1 MRLARWPA
9 PARQWLRDR
18 APTRSASSRCAAE
31 TKYFQWPA
39 KPGPYRIALA
49 NGFIANDW
57 RVQMIKVAK
66 AYASQPSVKEDI
78 KEFKVVSVGEDVA
91 AQIAAVNN
99 FIDQGYDA
107 IIVNANN
114 SAAFGSVVK
123 KANEA
128 GVVLL
133 SFDNVIDDPS
143 NIQINVDQKSASAVI
158 AGEFLLKETTADPAK
173 FLFVR
178 GPAGQPVDIA
188 RAEGF
193 NEAIAK
199 LRPQGRSDRSGRQLG
214 AGDAQKVTAD
224 AIAAGGMFDGIYV
237 EGGSQ
242 GAAQAMIDAGKFI
255 VPMSGEDENAFRMLC
270 NANHDKGMHCQS
282 GGTGPAQSAVTI
294 KTAIAALKG
303 EKIPQAIAL
312 PTSISY
318 SPYKEG
324 VDVFPDLPAASS
336 PATTS
341 RPARSASRPRKSAP
355 RPARTTSLAQDRSG
369 ATGCSRPWRSLR
381 PVGEGWDGSRALRP
395 SCAWK
400 ASPSTTA
407 ACGRSRTCASS
418 ASAAASTPCWARTAP
433 ASRR

>member
-1 MRLARWPA
+1 MSYKGHVRLLKNMGAALIAVVALSTAASAAGPA
-9 PARQWLRDR
+9 VVAGPGADPQCFK
-18 APTRSASSRCAAE
+18 PGSAD

-66 AYASQPSVKEDI
+66 AYASQPSVKGDI
-78 KEFKVVSVGEDVA
+78 KEFKVVSVGQDVA

-123 KANEA
+123 KANDK

-133 SFDNVIDDPS
+133 SFDNIIADPG
-143 NIQINVDQKSASAVI
+143 NIQINVDQKGIGVKS
-158 AGEFLLKETTADPAK
+158 GEFLLKETKADPAK

-193 NEAIAK
+193 NEAIK
-199 LRPQGRSDRSGRQLG
+199 KSGRKVQVTEVIG
-214 AGDAQKVTAD
+214 NWAPGDAQKATAD
-224 AIAAGGMFDGIYV
+224 AIAAGGVFDGIYV

-242 GAAQAMIDAGKFI
+242 GAAQAMLDAKKFV
-255 VPMSGEDENAFRMLC
+255 VPMAGEDENAFRMLC
-270 NANHDKGMHCQS
+270 NANHDKGMRCHS

-294 KTAIAALKG
+294 KTAVAALKG
-303 EKIPQAIAL
+303 EKIPQIIAL
-312 PTSISY
+312 PTSFSA

-324 VDVFPDLPAASS
+324 VDVFPKLPG
-336 PATTS
+336 
-341 RPARSASRPRKSAP
+341 
-355 RPARTTSLAQDRSG
+355 SLF
-369 ATGCSRPWRSLR
+369 TGNNFSDCKIGFTAEEIGSQT
-381 PVGEGWDGSRALRP
+381 GENN
-395 SCAWK
+395 
-400 ASPSTTA
+400 
-407 ACGRSRTCASS
+407 
-418 ASAAASTPCWARTAP
+418 
-433 ASRR
+433 